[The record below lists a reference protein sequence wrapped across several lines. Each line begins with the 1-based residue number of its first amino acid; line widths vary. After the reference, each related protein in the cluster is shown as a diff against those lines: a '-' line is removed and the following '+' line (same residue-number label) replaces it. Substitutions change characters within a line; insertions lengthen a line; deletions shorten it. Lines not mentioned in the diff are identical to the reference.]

1 MVNFQSLIFGF
12 CTFESPLHCLNII
25 QFNQL
30 IINLI
35 TNFSKIV
42 YSDLSHIA
50 PEHYTKQMTH
60 KLTEIKA
67 VASPDD
73 RSVFIQVLE
82 SAYRFTLG
90 AVAGGTIN

>member
-1 MVNFQSLIFGF
+1 M
-12 CTFESPLHCLNII
+12 
-25 QFNQL
+25 QFY
-30 IINLI
+30 
-35 TNFSKIV
+35 SKIV

-67 VASPDD
+67 VSSPDD
-73 RSVFIQVLE
+73 RSVFIQILE

-90 AVAGGTIN
+90 AVAGGARVIYKTPNFDF